1 MAYFGEDV
9 NPFVGYALMQYLV
22 PFDPTYKSTFYT
34 NTMIRMNRL
43 YPLGLGLLLLT
54 TALGYGQKKPLDHS
68 VYDRWET
75 IANKQFT
82 NDGKAIAYQIAQ
94 QEGDK
99 TLVLHFLKQKKEQTF
114 ARGEQAAFTAD
125 SKYAIFAIKPFY
137 TDIKAVKNKKKKED
151 EIAKDSL
158 GIYDLTQQK
167 VVKIPQVKSFKVPE
181 KGGSVLAYLLEKEQD
196 TTGGKKKKAAKKADK
211 NEPLTLVVRQLE
223 TGSEERL
230 ENVVSYHFD
239 EKGTYLVYVTAN
251 PTPKKKE
258 EESKEVNDEENNEK
272 NTEGVEEGKTTSVTA
287 PAYGAYALHLKT
299 GKKSALLLGEGKFTQ
314 FTMDKEGKQVV
325 FTYTQDEE
333 KALVKNYVIYYASL
347 PQSATALLTNT
358 SKGMP
363 ENWVVSENYTP
374 QFSKNGKRLYVG
386 IAPQPI
392 PKDTTLI
399 ADDHAIVDI
408 WHYKEDYLQ
417 PQQLVNLEKE
427 LKKSYLAT
435 IDLTKASQMM
445 ALADETTNYTSLVDE
460 GDAAFVF
467 QASDYGR
474 RVERQWDISGVM
486 SYYMVD
492 VRTGLKKEIIKD
504 LPGRAS
510 VSPKG
515 TAVVYYNSQEANWY
529 SYNVKTGITKQL
541 NKGVTVSF
549 AEEEFDMPDLPSAYG
564 IKGWTD
570 NDESVLIGDR
580 YDIWAF
586 DLKGNKAPRMVT
598 NGYGRQHNL
607 TFDLLQLEEEK
618 KSFSTNEKVIATV
631 FDNQT
636 KAAGYFYVNL
646 KKTENPT
653 KIVVENYSGF
663 ASLTKAKNA
672 SVYAVTK
679 GNFIQAND
687 LYIGEQLDQMEPIS
701 QLNPQQKEYNWGT
714 NELVHWTTPNGYE
727 ATGVLFKPEDFD
739 AAKKYPMIVYF
750 YEKLS
755 DNLNRYEAPAPTPS
769 RLNIPYF
776 VSNGYLVFTPDISYT
791 DGFPGKAAEEYINS
805 GVDYLKENPW
815 VDGTKIGIQGQSWG
829 GYQVTHL
836 VTVTDRYAA
845 AWAGAPVANMTS
857 AYGGIRWGTG
867 MSRQFQY
874 EKTQSRIGKTLWE
887 GYDLYI
893 ENSPLFK
900 VPAITTPLVIMHNDN
915 DGAVPWYQ
923 GIEMFMAMRR
933 LGKPVWMLNYNGD
946 EHNLMKRQNRK
957 DIQIRQQQFFD
968 YYLKGAQAP
977 VWMVKGVPA
986 VLKGKDW
993 GFDLTE
999 EKVN

>member
-1 MAYFGEDV
+1 
-9 NPFVGYALMQYLV
+9 
-22 PFDPTYKSTFYT
+22 
-34 NTMIRMNRL
+34 MNRIA
-43 YPLGLGLLLLT
+43 PLGIGLLLLT
-54 TALGYGQKKPLDHS
+54 ATLGYGQKKPLDHS

-82 NDGKAIAYQIAQ
+82 SDGKAITYQIAQ

-99 TLVLHFLKQKKEQTF
+99 TLVLQFLDQKKKEVF
-114 ARGEQAAFTAD
+114 PRGEQAAFTAD
-125 SKYAIFAIKPFY
+125 SKYIVFAIRPLY
-137 TDIKAVKNKKKKED
+137 TDLKAVKNKKKKED

-158 GIYDLTQQK
+158 AIYNLTQQTI
-167 VVKIPQVKSFKVPE
+167 VKIPQVKSFKLPQ
-181 KGGSVLAYLLEKEQD
+181 KGNGVLAYLLEKEQD
-196 TTGGKKKKAAKKADK
+196 TVGGKKKKAEKKTDK

-223 TGSEERL
+223 TAKEERIA
-230 ENVVSYHFD
+230 NVVSYHFD
-239 EKGTYLVYVTAN
+239 EKGNYLVYVTAN
-251 PTPKKKE
+251 PEPKKKE
-258 EESKEVNDEENNEK
+258 DKKEENK
-272 NTEGVEEGKTTSVTA
+272 EEVAAEETTVTTTLIDQE
-287 PAYGAYALHLKT
+287 YGAYALEVKT
-299 GKKSALLLGEGKFTQ
+299 GKKTALLLGEGKFTQ
-314 FTMDKEGKQVV
+314 FNLDKEGKQVV
-325 FTYTQDEE
+325 FTYTADEE
-333 KALVKNYVIYYASL
+333 KALVKTYTIYHASL
-347 PQSATALLTNT
+347 PKKATPLVANT

-374 QFSKNGKRLYVG
+374 QFSKNGKRLYFG

-392 PKDTTLI
+392 AKDTTLI
-399 ADDHAIVDI
+399 ADDHAIVDV

-417 PQQLVNLEKE
+417 PQQLVNLDKD

-435 IDLTKASQMM
+435 MNLAKVNEIV
-445 ALADETTNYTSLVDE
+445 ALADETANYTSLVDE
-460 GDAAFVF
+460 GDAAIVF

-474 RVERQWDISGVM
+474 RVEKQWNISGVT
-486 SYYMVD
+486 SYYIVD
-492 VRTGLKKEIIKD
+492 VRTGARKEIVKD
-504 LPGRAS
+504 LPGRATI
-510 VSPKG
+510 SPKG

-529 SYNVKTGITKQL
+529 VYEVKTGITKQL

-580 YDIWAF
+580 YDIWEF
-586 DLKGNKAPRMVT
+586 YLKGNKAPRMIT

-607 TFDLLQLEEEK
+607 TFDLLQLDDEK
-618 KSFSTNEKVIATV
+618 KSFNRNEKAIAAV
-631 FDNQT
+631 LDNQT
-636 KAAGYFYVNL
+636 KDAGYFYVNL
-646 KKTENPT
+646 KTGENPT
-653 KIVVENYSGF
+653 KIVVENYGGF
-663 ASLTKAKNA
+663 TSLSKAKNA

-679 GNFIQAND
+679 GNFTHSND
-687 LYIGEQLDQMEPIS
+687 LYVGEQLNLMTQLS
-701 QLNPQQKEYNWGT
+701 QLNPQQEEYNWGT

-739 AAKKYPMIVYF
+739 ATKKYPMIVYF

-791 DGFPGKAAEEYINS
+791 DGFPGKAAEEFINS
-805 GVDYLKENPW
+805 GVEFLKENAW
-815 VDGTKIGIQGQSWG
+815 VDGDKIGIQGQSWG
-829 GYQVTHL
+829 GYQVTYL
-836 VTVTDRYAA
+836 VTVTDMYAA

-900 VPAITTPLVIMHNDN
+900 VPNITTPLVIMHNDN

-933 LGKPVWMLNYNGD
+933 LEKPVWMLNYNGD

-993 GFDLTE
+993 GFDLTTE
-999 EKVN
+999 RVQ

>member
-1 MAYFGEDV
+1 
-9 NPFVGYALMQYLV
+9 
-22 PFDPTYKSTFYT
+22 
-34 NTMIRMNRL
+34 MNRIA
-43 YPLGLGLLLLT
+43 PLGIGLLLLT
-54 TALGYGQKKPLDHS
+54 ATLGYGQKKPLDHS

-82 NDGKAIAYQIAQ
+82 NDGKAITYQIAQ

-99 TLVLHFLKQKKEQTF
+99 TLVLQFLDQTKKEVF
-114 ARGEQAAFTAD
+114 PRGEQAAFTAD
-125 SKYAIFAIKPFY
+125 SKYIVFAIRPFY
-137 TDIKAVKNKKKKED
+137 TDLKAVKNKKKKED

-158 GIYDLTQQK
+158 AIYNLTQQTI
-167 VVKIPQVKSFKVPE
+167 VKIPQVKSFKLPQ
-181 KGGSVLAYLLEKEQD
+181 KGNGVLAYLLEKEQD
-196 TTGGKKKKAAKKADK
+196 TVGGKKKKAEKKTDK

-223 TGSEERL
+223 TAKDERIA
-230 ENVVSYHFD
+230 NVVSYHFD
-239 EKGTYLVYVTAN
+239 EKGNYLVYVTAN
-251 PTPKKKE
+251 PEPKKKE
-258 EESKEVNDEENNEK
+258 DKKEENK
-272 NTEGVEEGKTTSVTA
+272 EEVAEETTVIT
-287 PAYGAYALHLKT
+287 PINQEYGAYALEVKT
-299 GKKSALLLGEGKFTQ
+299 GKKTALLLGEGKFTQ
-314 FTMDKEGKQVV
+314 FNLDKEGKQVV
-325 FTYTQDEE
+325 FTYTADEE
-333 KALVKNYVIYYASL
+333 KALVKTYTIYHASL
-347 PQSATALLTNT
+347 PKKATPLVVNT

-374 QFSKNGKRLYVG
+374 QFSNNGKRLYFG

-392 PKDTTLI
+392 AKDTTLI
-399 ADDHAIVDI
+399 ADDHAVVDV

-417 PQQLVNLEKE
+417 PQQLVNLDKD

-435 IDLTKASQMM
+435 MDLAKVNGIV
-445 ALADETTNYTSLVDE
+445 ALADETANYTSLVDE
-460 GDAAFVF
+460 GDATIVF

-474 RVERQWDISGVM
+474 RVEKQWNISGVT
-486 SYYMVD
+486 SYYIVD
-492 VRTGLKKEIIKD
+492 VRTGARKEIIKD
-504 LPGRAS
+504 LPGRATI
-510 VSPKG
+510 SPKG

-529 SYNVKTGITKQL
+529 VYEVKTGVTKQL

-580 YDIWAF
+580 YDIWEF
-586 DLKGNKAPRMVT
+586 YLKGNKGPRMIT

-607 TFDLLQLEEEK
+607 TFDLLQLDDEK
-618 KSFSTNEKVIATV
+618 KSFNRNEKAIAAV
-631 FDNQT
+631 LDNQT
-636 KAAGYFYVNL
+636 KDAGYFYVNL
-646 KKTENPT
+646 KTGENPT
-653 KIVVENYSGF
+653 KIVVENYGGF
-663 ASLTKAKNA
+663 TSLSKAKNA

-679 GNFIQAND
+679 GNFIHSND
-687 LYIGEQLDQMEPIS
+687 LYVGEQLNLMTQLS
-701 QLNPQQKEYNWGT
+701 QLNPQQEEYNWGT

-739 AAKKYPMIVYF
+739 ATKKYPMIVYF

-791 DGFPGKAAEEYINS
+791 DGFPGKAAEEFINS
-805 GVDYLKENPW
+805 GVEFLKENAW
-815 VDGTKIGIQGQSWG
+815 VDGDKIGIQGQSWG
-829 GYQVTHL
+829 GYQVTYL
-836 VTVTDRYAA
+836 VTVTDMYAA

-900 VPAITTPLVIMHNDN
+900 VPNITTPLVIMHNDN

-933 LGKPVWMLNYNGD
+933 LEKPVWMLNYNGD

-993 GFDLTE
+993 GFDLTTE
-999 EKVN
+999 RVQ

>member
-1 MAYFGEDV
+1 
-9 NPFVGYALMQYLV
+9 
-22 PFDPTYKSTFYT
+22 
-34 NTMIRMNRL
+34 MNRL
-43 YPLGLGLLLLT
+43 SPFGIGLLLLT
-54 TALGYGQKKPLDHS
+54 ATLGYGQKKPLDHG

-75 IANKQFT
+75 VANKQFT

-99 TLVLHFLKQKKEQTF
+99 TLRIHFLQQKKEEAF
-114 ARGEQAAFTAD
+114 PRGEQVAFTAD
-125 SKYAIFAIKPFY
+125 SKFMVFAIRPTY
-137 TDIKAVKNKKKKED
+137 SDLKAVKNKKKKED

-158 GIYDLTQQK
+158 AIYNLTQQTI
-167 VVKIPQVKSFKVPE
+167 VKIPQVKSFKLPV
-181 KGGSVLAYLLEKEQD
+181 KGSGVLAYLLEKEQD
-196 TTGGKKKKAAKKADK
+196 TLGGKKKKADKKADK
-211 NEPLTLVVRQLE
+211 NEPLTLVVRHLE
-223 TGSEERL
+223 TGSEERISH
-230 ENVVSYHFD
+230 VVSYHFD
-239 EKGTYLVYVTAN
+239 EIGNYLVYVTAN
-251 PTPKKKE
+251 PEAKKKE
-258 EESKEVNDEENNEK
+258 ENKEKTQEENK
-272 NTEGVEEGKTTSVTA
+272 DTLEEIAIA
-287 PAYGAYALHLKT
+287 PIVNQEYGAYALNLKT
-299 GKKSALLLGEGKFTQ
+299 GKKSVLLLGEGKFSQ
-314 FTMDKEGKQVV
+314 FNLDKEGKQVV
-325 FTYTQDEE
+325 FTYTQDDE
-333 KALVKNYVIYYASL
+333 KALVKNYAIYQAIL
-347 PQSATALLTNT
+347 PKPAQVLIENT
-358 SKGMP
+358 GKGMP
-363 ENWVVSENYTP
+363 EKWVVSENYTP
-374 QFSKNGKRLYVG
+374 QFSKNGKRLYFG
-386 IAPQPI
+386 IAPQTI

-417 PQQLVNLEKE
+417 PQQLVNLDKD

-435 IDLTKASQMM
+435 VDLVKRSALV

-460 GDAAFVF
+460 GDATLVF

-474 RVERQWDISGVM
+474 RVEKQWDISGVS
-486 SYYMVD
+486 SYYLVN
-492 VRTGLKKEIIKD
+492 VQTGKRTEVVKD
-504 LPGRAS
+504 LPGRATI
-510 VSPKG
+510 SPKG

-529 SYNVKTGITKQL
+529 VYDVKTSKTKQL

-570 NDESVLIGDR
+570 HDESVLIGDR
-580 YDIWAF
+580 YDIWEF
-586 DLKGNKAPRMVT
+586 YLKGNKAPRMIT

-607 TFDLLQLEEEK
+607 TFDLLQLDDEK
-618 KSFSTNEKVIATV
+618 KSFNKKEKVIATV

-636 KAAGYFYVNL
+636 KEAGYFQINL
-646 KKTENPT
+646 EKTENPT

-672 SVYAVTK
+672 TIYALTK
-679 GNFIQAND
+679 GNFTHSND
-687 LYIGEQLDQMEPIS
+687 LYVGAQLNQMTQIS
-701 QLNPQQKEYNWGT
+701 QLNSQQQEYNWGT
-714 NELVHWTTPNGYE
+714 NELIHWTTPNGYD

-739 AAKKYPMIVYF
+739 ASKKYPMIVYF

-805 GVDYLKENPW
+805 GVDFLKKNAW
-815 VDGTKIGIQGQSWG
+815 VDGDKIGIQGQSWG
-829 GYQVTHL
+829 GYQVTYL

-900 VPAITTPLVIMHNDN
+900 VPNITTPLVIMHNDN

-933 LGKPVWMLNYNGD
+933 LEKPVWMLNYNGD

-968 YYLKGAQAP
+968 YYLKDAKAP

-993 GFDLTE
+993 GFELTE
-999 EKVN
+999 ERIK

>member
-1 MAYFGEDV
+1 
-9 NPFVGYALMQYLV
+9 
-22 PFDPTYKSTFYT
+22 
-34 NTMIRMNRL
+34 MIRMNRIA
-43 YPLGLGLLLLT
+43 PLGIGLLLLT
-54 TALGYGQKKPLDHS
+54 ATLGYGQKKPLDHS

-75 IANKQFT
+75 VASKQFT
-82 NDGKAIAYQIAQ
+82 NDGKAITYQIAQ

-99 TLVLHFLKQKKEQTF
+99 TLVLQFLDQKKKEVF
-114 ARGEQAAFTAD
+114 PRGEQAAFTAD
-125 SKYAIFAIKPFY
+125 SKYIVFAIRPLY
-137 TDIKAVKNKKKKED
+137 TDLKAVKNKKKKED

-158 GIYDLTQQK
+158 AIYNLAQQTI
-167 VVKIPQVKSFKVPE
+167 VKIPQVKSFKLPQ
-181 KGGSVLAYLLEKEQD
+181 KGNGVLAYLLEKEQD
-196 TTGGKKKKAAKKADK
+196 TVGGKKKKAEKKTDK
-211 NEPLTLVVRQLE
+211 NEPLTLVVRHLE
-223 TGSEERL
+223 TEKEERIA
-230 ENVVSYHFD
+230 NVVSYHFD
-239 EKGTYLVYVTAN
+239 ENGNYLVYVTAN
-251 PTPKKKE
+251 PEPKKKE
-258 EESKEVNDEENNEK
+258 DKKEENK
-272 NTEGVEEGKTTSVTA
+272 EEVIAETSVTPVVT
-287 PAYGAYALHLKT
+287 PAYGAYVLEVKT
-299 GKKSALLLGEGKFTQ
+299 GKKTALLLGEGKFTQ
-314 FTMDKEGKQVV
+314 FSLDKEGKQVV

-333 KALVKNYVIYYASL
+333 KALVKTYAIYHASL
-347 PQSATALLTNT
+347 PKQAKALVTNT
-358 SKGMP
+358 IKGMP

-374 QFSKNGKRLYVG
+374 QFSKNGKRLYFG

-392 PKDTTLI
+392 AKDTTLL
-399 ADDHAIVDI
+399 ADDHAIVDV

-417 PQQLVNLEKE
+417 PQQLVNLDKD

-435 IDLTKASQMM
+435 MDLAKVNAIV
-445 ALADETTNYTSLVDE
+445 ALADETSNYTSLVDE
-460 GDAAFVF
+460 GDAAIAF

-474 RVERQWDISGVM
+474 RVEKQWDISGVT
-486 SYYMVD
+486 SYYIVD
-492 VRTGLKKEIIKD
+492 VHTGTRKEIIKD

-510 VSPKG
+510 ISPKG

-529 SYNVKTGITKQL
+529 VYEVKTGITKQL
-541 NKGVTVSF
+541 NKGVAVSF

-580 YDIWAF
+580 YDIWEF
-586 DLKGNKAPRMVT
+586 YLKGNKAPRMIT

-607 TFDLLQLEEEK
+607 TFDLLQLDDEK
-618 KSFSTNEKVIATV
+618 KSFNRNEKAIAAV

-636 KAAGYFYVNL
+636 KDAGYFYVNL
-646 KKTENPT
+646 KTGANPT
-653 KIVVENYSGF
+653 KILVENYSGF
-663 ASLTKAKNA
+663 TSLSKAKNA

-679 GNFIQAND
+679 GNFIHSND
-687 LYIGEQLDQMEPIS
+687 LYVGEQLNLMTQLS
-701 QLNPQQKEYNWGT
+701 QLNPQQEEYNWGT

-791 DGFPGKAAEEYINS
+791 DGFPGKAAEEFINS
-805 GVDYLKENPW
+805 GVEVLKKNAW
-815 VDGTKIGIQGQSWG
+815 VDGDKIGIQGQSWG
-829 GYQVTHL
+829 GYQVTYL
-836 VTVTDRYAA
+836 VTVTDMYAA

-900 VPAITTPLVIMHNDN
+900 VPNITTPLVIMHNDN

-933 LGKPVWMLNYNGD
+933 LEKPVWMLNYNGD

-993 GFDLTE
+993 GFDLTTE
-999 EKVN
+999 RVQ

>member
-1 MAYFGEDV
+1 
-9 NPFVGYALMQYLV
+9 
-22 PFDPTYKSTFYT
+22 
-34 NTMIRMNRL
+34 MNRIA
-43 YPLGLGLLLLT
+43 PLGIGLLLLT
-54 TALGYGQKKPLDHS
+54 ATLGYGQKKPLDHS

-82 NDGKAIAYQIAQ
+82 NDGKAITYQIAQ

-99 TLVLHFLKQKKEQTF
+99 TLVLQFLDQTKKEVF
-114 ARGEQAAFTAD
+114 PRGEQAAFTAD
-125 SKYAIFAIKPFY
+125 SKYIVFAIRPFY
-137 TDIKAVKNKKKKED
+137 TDLKAVKNKKKKED

-158 GIYDLTQQK
+158 AIYNLTQQTI
-167 VVKIPQVKSFKVPE
+167 VKIPQVKSFKLPQ
-181 KGGSVLAYLLEKEQD
+181 KGNGVLAYLLEKEQD
-196 TTGGKKKKAAKKADK
+196 TVGGKKKKAEKKTDK

-223 TGSEERL
+223 TAKEERIA
-230 ENVVSYHFD
+230 NVVSYHFD
-239 EKGTYLVYVTAN
+239 EKGNYLVYVTAN
-251 PTPKKKE
+251 PEPKKKE
-258 EESKEVNDEENNEK
+258 DKKEENK
-272 NTEGVEEGKTTSVTA
+272 EEVAEETTVITSIDQE
-287 PAYGAYALHLKT
+287 YGAYALEVKT
-299 GKKSALLLGEGKFTQ
+299 GKKTALLLGEGKFTQ
-314 FTMDKEGKQVV
+314 FNLDKEGKQVV
-325 FTYTQDEE
+325 FTYTADEE
-333 KALVKNYVIYYASL
+333 KTLVKTYTIYHASL
-347 PQSATALLTNT
+347 PKKATPLVANT

-374 QFSKNGKRLYVG
+374 QFSKNGKRLYFG

-392 PKDTTLI
+392 AKDTTLI
-399 ADDHAIVDI
+399 ADDHAVVDV

-417 PQQLVNLEKE
+417 PQQLVNLDKD

-435 IDLTKASQMM
+435 MDLAKVNGVV
-445 ALADETTNYTSLVDE
+445 ALADETANYTSLVDE
-460 GDAAFVF
+460 GDATIVF

-474 RVERQWDISGVM
+474 RVEKQWNISGVT
-486 SYYMVD
+486 SYYIVD
-492 VRTGLKKEIIKD
+492 VRTGARKEIIKD
-504 LPGRAS
+504 LPGRATI
-510 VSPKG
+510 SPKG

-529 SYNVKTGITKQL
+529 VYEVKTGITKQL

-580 YDIWAF
+580 YDIWEF
-586 DLKGNKAPRMVT
+586 YLKGNKAPRMIT

-607 TFDLLQLEEEK
+607 TFDLLQLDDEK
-618 KSFSTNEKVIATV
+618 KSFNRNEKAIAAV
-631 FDNQT
+631 LDNQT
-636 KAAGYFYVNL
+636 KDAGYFYVNL
-646 KKTENPT
+646 KTGENPT
-653 KIVVENYSGF
+653 KIVVENYGGF
-663 ASLTKAKNA
+663 TSLSKAKNA

-679 GNFIQAND
+679 GNFIHSND
-687 LYIGEQLDQMEPIS
+687 LYVGEQLNLMTQLS
-701 QLNPQQKEYNWGT
+701 QLNPQQEEYNWGT

-739 AAKKYPMIVYF
+739 ATKKYPMIVYF

-791 DGFPGKAAEEYINS
+791 DGFPGKAAEEFINS
-805 GVDYLKENPW
+805 GVEFLKENAW
-815 VDGTKIGIQGQSWG
+815 VDGDKIGIQGQSWG
-829 GYQVTHL
+829 GYQVTYL
-836 VTVTDRYAA
+836 VTVTDMYAA

-900 VPAITTPLVIMHNDN
+900 VPNITTPLVIMHNDN

-933 LGKPVWMLNYNGD
+933 LEKPVWMLNYNGD

-993 GFDLTE
+993 GFDLTTE
-999 EKVN
+999 RVQ

>member
-1 MAYFGEDV
+1 
-9 NPFVGYALMQYLV
+9 
-22 PFDPTYKSTFYT
+22 
-34 NTMIRMNRL
+34 MNRIA
-43 YPLGLGLLLLT
+43 PLGIGLLLLT
-54 TALGYGQKKPLDHS
+54 ATLGYGQKKPLDHS

-75 IANKQFT
+75 VANKQFT
-82 NDGKAIAYQIAQ
+82 NDGKAISYQIAQ

-99 TLVLHFLKQKKEQTF
+99 TLVLQFLDQKKKEVF
-114 ARGEQAAFTAD
+114 PRGEQAAFTAD
-125 SKYAIFAIKPFY
+125 SKYIVFAIRPLY
-137 TDIKAVKNKKKKED
+137 TDLKAVKNKKKKED

-158 GIYDLTQQK
+158 AIYNLVQQTI
-167 VVKIPQVKSFKVPE
+167 VKIPQVKSFKLPQ
-181 KGGSVLAYLLEKEQD
+181 KGNGVLAYLLEKEQD
-196 TTGGKKKKAAKKADK
+196 TVGGKKKKAEKKTDK
-211 NEPLTLVVRQLE
+211 NEPLTLVVRHLE
-223 TGSEERL
+223 TEKEERIA
-230 ENVVSYHFD
+230 NVVSYHFD
-239 EKGTYLVYVTAN
+239 ENGNYLVYVTAN
-251 PTPKKKE
+251 PEPKKKE
-258 EESKEVNDEENNEK
+258 DKNEENK
-272 NTEGVEEGKTTSVTA
+272 EEVIAETSVTPVVT
-287 PAYGAYALHLKT
+287 PAYGAYVLEVKT
-299 GKKSALLLGEGKFTQ
+299 GKKTALLLGEGKFTQ
-314 FTMDKEGKQVV
+314 FSLDKEGKQVV

-333 KALVKNYVIYYASL
+333 KALVKTYAIYHASL
-347 PQSATALLTNT
+347 PKQAKALVTNT
-358 SKGMP
+358 IKGMP

-374 QFSKNGKRLYVG
+374 QFSKNGKRLYFG

-392 PKDTTLI
+392 AKDTTLL
-399 ADDHAIVDI
+399 ADDHAIVDV

-417 PQQLVNLEKE
+417 PQQLVNLDKD

-435 IDLTKASQMM
+435 MDLAKVNAIV
-445 ALADETTNYTSLVDE
+445 ALADETSNYTSLVDE
-460 GDAAFVF
+460 GDAAIAF

-474 RVERQWDISGVM
+474 RVEKQWDISGVT
-486 SYYMVD
+486 SYYIVD
-492 VRTGLKKEIIKD
+492 VHTGTRKEIIKD

-510 VSPKG
+510 ISPKG

-529 SYNVKTGITKQL
+529 VYEVKTGITKQL
-541 NKGVTVSF
+541 NKGVAVSF

-580 YDIWAF
+580 YDIWEF
-586 DLKGNKAPRMVT
+586 YLKGNKAPRMIT

-607 TFDLLQLEEEK
+607 TFDLLQLDDEK
-618 KSFSTNEKVIATV
+618 KSFNRNEKAIAAV

-636 KAAGYFYVNL
+636 KDAGYFYVNL
-646 KKTENPT
+646 KAGANPT

-663 ASLTKAKNA
+663 TSLSKAKNA

-679 GNFIQAND
+679 GNFIHSND
-687 LYIGEQLDQMEPIS
+687 LYVGEQLNLMTQLS
-701 QLNPQQKEYNWGT
+701 QLNPQQEEYNWGT

-739 AAKKYPMIVYF
+739 ATKKYPMIVYF

-791 DGFPGKAAEEYINS
+791 DGFPGKAAEEFINS
-805 GVDYLKENPW
+805 GVEVLKKNAW
-815 VDGTKIGIQGQSWG
+815 VDGDKIGIQGQSWG
-829 GYQVTHL
+829 GYQVTYL
-836 VTVTDRYAA
+836 VTVTDMYAA

-900 VPAITTPLVIMHNDN
+900 VPNITTPLVIMHNDN

-933 LGKPVWMLNYNGD
+933 LEKPVWMLNYNGD

-993 GFDLTE
+993 GFDLTTE
-999 EKVN
+999 RVQ

>member
-1 MAYFGEDV
+1 
-9 NPFVGYALMQYLV
+9 
-22 PFDPTYKSTFYT
+22 
-34 NTMIRMNRL
+34 MNRIA
-43 YPLGLGLLLLT
+43 PLGIGLLLLT
-54 TALGYGQKKPLDHS
+54 ATLGYGQKKPLDHS

-82 NDGKAIAYQIAQ
+82 NDGKAITYQIAQ

-99 TLVLHFLKQKKEQTF
+99 TLVLQFLDQKKKEVF
-114 ARGEQAAFTAD
+114 PRGEQAAFTAD
-125 SKYAIFAIKPFY
+125 SKYIVFAIRPFY
-137 TDIKAVKNKKKKED
+137 TDLKAVKNKKKKED

-158 GIYDLTQQK
+158 AIYNLTQQTI
-167 VVKIPQVKSFKVPE
+167 VKIPQVKSFKLPQ
-181 KGGSVLAYLLEKEQD
+181 KGNGVLAYLLEKEQD
-196 TTGGKKKKAAKKADK
+196 TVGGKKKKAEKETDK

-223 TGSEERL
+223 TAKEERIA
-230 ENVVSYHFD
+230 NVVSYHFD
-239 EKGTYLVYVTAN
+239 EKGNYLVYVTAN
-251 PTPKKKE
+251 PEPKKKE
-258 EESKEVNDEENNEK
+258 DKKEENK
-272 NTEGVEEGKTTSVTA
+272 EEVAEETTVIT
-287 PAYGAYALHLKT
+287 PIDQEYGAYALEVKT
-299 GKKSALLLGEGKFTQ
+299 GKKTALLLGEGKFTQ
-314 FTMDKEGKQVV
+314 FNLDKEGKQVV
-325 FTYTQDEE
+325 FTYTADEE
-333 KALVKNYVIYYASL
+333 KTLVKTYTIYHASL
-347 PQSATALLTNT
+347 PKKATPLVANT

-374 QFSKNGKRLYVG
+374 QFSKNGKRLYFG

-392 PKDTTLI
+392 AKDTTLI
-399 ADDHAIVDI
+399 ADDHAIVDV

-417 PQQLVNLEKE
+417 PQQLVNLDKD

-435 IDLTKASQMM
+435 MDLAKVNGIV
-445 ALADETTNYTSLVDE
+445 ALADETANYTSLVDE
-460 GDAAFVF
+460 GDAAIVF

-474 RVERQWDISGVM
+474 RVEKQWNISGVT
-486 SYYMVD
+486 SYYIVD
-492 VRTGLKKEIIKD
+492 VRTGVRKEIVKD
-504 LPGRAS
+504 LPGRATI
-510 VSPKG
+510 SPKG

-529 SYNVKTGITKQL
+529 VYEVKTGITKQL

-580 YDIWAF
+580 YDIWEF
-586 DLKGNKAPRMVT
+586 YLKGNKAPRMIT

-607 TFDLLQLEEEK
+607 TFDLLQLDDEK
-618 KSFSTNEKVIATV
+618 KSFNRNEKAIAAV
-631 FDNQT
+631 LDNQT
-636 KAAGYFYVNL
+636 KDAGYFYVNL
-646 KKTENPT
+646 KTGENPT
-653 KIVVENYSGF
+653 KILVENYSGF
-663 ASLTKAKNA
+663 ASLSKAKNA

-679 GNFIQAND
+679 GNFIHSND
-687 LYIGEQLDQMEPIS
+687 LYVGEQLNLMTQLS
-701 QLNPQQKEYNWGT
+701 QLNPQQEEYNWGT

-739 AAKKYPMIVYF
+739 ATKKYPMIVYF

-791 DGFPGKAAEEYINS
+791 DGFPGKAAEEFINS
-805 GVDYLKENPW
+805 GVEFLKENAW
-815 VDGTKIGIQGQSWG
+815 VDGDKIGIQGQSWG
-829 GYQVTHL
+829 GYQVTYL
-836 VTVTDRYAA
+836 VTVTDMYAA

-900 VPAITTPLVIMHNDN
+900 VPNITTPLVIMHNDN

-933 LGKPVWMLNYNGD
+933 LEKPVWMLNYNGD

-993 GFDLTE
+993 GFDLTTE
-999 EKVN
+999 RVQ

>member
-1 MAYFGEDV
+1 
-9 NPFVGYALMQYLV
+9 
-22 PFDPTYKSTFYT
+22 
-34 NTMIRMNRL
+34 MIRMNRIA
-43 YPLGLGLLLLT
+43 PLGIGLLLLT
-54 TALGYGQKKPLDHS
+54 ATLGYGQKKPLDHS

-75 IANKQFT
+75 VANKQFT
-82 NDGKAIAYQIAQ
+82 NDGKAISYQIAQ

-99 TLVLHFLKQKKEQTF
+99 TLVLQFLDQKKKEVF
-114 ARGEQAAFTAD
+114 PRGEQAAFTAD
-125 SKYAIFAIKPFY
+125 SKYIVFAIRPLY
-137 TDIKAVKNKKKKED
+137 TDLKAVKNKKKKED

-158 GIYDLTQQK
+158 AIYNLVQQTI
-167 VVKIPQVKSFKVPE
+167 VKIPQVKSFKLPQ
-181 KGGSVLAYLLEKEQD
+181 KGNGVLAYLLEKEQD
-196 TTGGKKKKAAKKADK
+196 TVGGKKKKAEKKTDK
-211 NEPLTLVVRQLE
+211 NEPLTLVVRHLE
-223 TGSEERL
+223 TEKEERIA
-230 ENVVSYHFD
+230 NVVSYHFD
-239 EKGTYLVYVTAN
+239 ENGNYLVYVTAN
-251 PTPKKKE
+251 PEPKKKE
-258 EESKEVNDEENNEK
+258 DKNEENK
-272 NTEGVEEGKTTSVTA
+272 EEVIAETSVTPVVT
-287 PAYGAYALHLKT
+287 PAYGAYVLEVKT
-299 GKKSALLLGEGKFTQ
+299 GKKTALLLGEGKFTQ
-314 FTMDKEGKQVV
+314 FSLDKEGKQVV

-333 KALVKNYVIYYASL
+333 KALVKTYAIYHASL
-347 PQSATALLTNT
+347 PKQAKALVTNT
-358 SKGMP
+358 IKGMP

-374 QFSKNGKRLYVG
+374 QFSKNGKRLYFG

-392 PKDTTLI
+392 AKDTTLL
-399 ADDHAIVDI
+399 ADDHAIVDV

-417 PQQLVNLEKE
+417 PQQLVNLDKD

-435 IDLTKASQMM
+435 MDLAKVNAIV
-445 ALADETTNYTSLVDE
+445 ALADETSNYTSLVDE
-460 GDAAFVF
+460 GDAAIAF

-474 RVERQWDISGVM
+474 RVEKQWDISGVT
-486 SYYMVD
+486 SYYIVD
-492 VRTGLKKEIIKD
+492 VHTGTRKEIIKD

-510 VSPKG
+510 ISPKG

-529 SYNVKTGITKQL
+529 VYEVKTGITKQL
-541 NKGVTVSF
+541 NKGVAVSF

-580 YDIWAF
+580 YDIWEF
-586 DLKGNKAPRMVT
+586 YLKGNKAPRMIT

-607 TFDLLQLEEEK
+607 TFDLLQLDDEK
-618 KSFSTNEKVIATV
+618 KSFNRNEKAIAAV

-636 KAAGYFYVNL
+636 KDAGYFYVNL
-646 KKTENPT
+646 KAGANPT

-663 ASLTKAKNA
+663 TSLSKAKNA

-679 GNFIQAND
+679 GNFIHSND
-687 LYIGEQLDQMEPIS
+687 LYVGEQLNLMTQLS
-701 QLNPQQKEYNWGT
+701 QLNPQQEEYNWGT

-739 AAKKYPMIVYF
+739 ATKKYPMIVYF

-791 DGFPGKAAEEYINS
+791 DGFPGKAAEEFINS
-805 GVDYLKENPW
+805 GVEVLKKNAW
-815 VDGTKIGIQGQSWG
+815 VDGDKIGIQGQSWG
-829 GYQVTHL
+829 GYQVTYL
-836 VTVTDRYAA
+836 VTVTDMYAA

-900 VPAITTPLVIMHNDN
+900 VPNITTPLVIMHNDN

-933 LGKPVWMLNYNGD
+933 LEKPVWMLNYNGD

-993 GFDLTE
+993 GFDLTTE
-999 EKVN
+999 RVQ

>member
-1 MAYFGEDV
+1 
-9 NPFVGYALMQYLV
+9 
-22 PFDPTYKSTFYT
+22 
-34 NTMIRMNRL
+34 MNRIA
-43 YPLGLGLLLLT
+43 PLGIGLLLLT
-54 TALGYGQKKPLDHS
+54 ATLGYGQKKPLNHS

-82 NDGKAIAYQIAQ
+82 NDGKAITYQIAQ

-99 TLVLHFLKQKKEQTF
+99 TLVLQFLDQTKKEVF
-114 ARGEQAAFTAD
+114 PRGEQAAFTAD
-125 SKYAIFAIKPFY
+125 SKYIVFAIRPFY
-137 TDIKAVKNKKKKED
+137 TDLKAVKNKKKKED

-158 GIYDLTQQK
+158 AIYNLTQQTI
-167 VVKIPQVKSFKVPE
+167 VKIPQVKSFKLPQ
-181 KGGSVLAYLLEKEQD
+181 KGNGVLAYLLEKEQD
-196 TTGGKKKKAAKKADK
+196 TVGGKKKKAEKKTDK

-223 TGSEERL
+223 TAKEERIA
-230 ENVVSYHFD
+230 NVVSYHFD
-239 EKGTYLVYVTAN
+239 EKGNYLVYVTAN
-251 PTPKKKE
+251 PEPKKKE
-258 EESKEVNDEENNEK
+258 NKKEENK
-272 NTEGVEEGKTTSVTA
+272 EEVAEETTVITSIDQE
-287 PAYGAYALHLKT
+287 YGAYALEVKT
-299 GKKSALLLGEGKFTQ
+299 GKKTTLLLGEGKFTQ
-314 FTMDKEGKQVV
+314 FNLDKEGKQVV
-325 FTYTQDEE
+325 FTYTADEE
-333 KALVKNYVIYYASL
+333 KTLVKTYTIYHASL
-347 PQSATALLTNT
+347 PKKATPLVANT

-374 QFSKNGKRLYVG
+374 QFSKNGKRLYFG

-392 PKDTTLI
+392 AKDTTLI
-399 ADDHAIVDI
+399 ADDHAVVDV

-417 PQQLVNLEKE
+417 PQQLVNLDKD

-435 IDLTKASQMM
+435 MDLAKVNEIV
-445 ALADETTNYTSLVDE
+445 ALADETANYTSLVDE
-460 GDAAFVF
+460 GDATIVF

-474 RVERQWDISGVM
+474 RVEKQWNISGVT
-486 SYYMVD
+486 SYYIVD
-492 VRTGLKKEIIKD
+492 VRTGARKEIIKD
-504 LPGRAS
+504 LSGRATI
-510 VSPKG
+510 SPKG
-515 TAVVYYNSQEANWY
+515 TAVVYYNSQETNWY
-529 SYNVKTGITKQL
+529 VYEVKTGITKQL
-541 NKGVTVSF
+541 NRGVTVSF

-580 YDIWAF
+580 YDIWEF
-586 DLKGNKAPRMVT
+586 YLKGNKAPRMIT

-607 TFDLLQLEEEK
+607 TFDLLQLDDEK
-618 KSFSTNEKVIATV
+618 KSFNRNEKAIAAV
-631 FDNQT
+631 LDNQT
-636 KAAGYFYVNL
+636 KDAGYFYVNL
-646 KKTENPT
+646 KTGENPT

-663 ASLTKAKNA
+663 ASLSKAKNA

-679 GNFIQAND
+679 GNFIHSND
-687 LYIGEQLDQMEPIS
+687 LYVGEQLNLMTQLS
-701 QLNPQQKEYNWGT
+701 QLNPQQEEYNWGT

-739 AAKKYPMIVYF
+739 ATKKYPMIVYF

-791 DGFPGKAAEEYINS
+791 DGFPGKAAEEFINS
-805 GVDYLKENPW
+805 GVEFLKENAW
-815 VDGTKIGIQGQSWG
+815 VDGDKIGIQGQSWG
-829 GYQVTHL
+829 GYQVTYL
-836 VTVTDRYAA
+836 VTVTDMYAA

-900 VPAITTPLVIMHNDN
+900 VPNITTPLVIMHNDN

-933 LGKPVWMLNYNGD
+933 LEKPVWMLNYNGD

-993 GFDLTE
+993 GFDLTTE
-999 EKVN
+999 RVQ

>member
-1 MAYFGEDV
+1 
-9 NPFVGYALMQYLV
+9 
-22 PFDPTYKSTFYT
+22 
-34 NTMIRMNRL
+34 MIRMNRIA
-43 YPLGLGLLLLT
+43 PLGIGLLLLT
-54 TALGYGQKKPLDHS
+54 ATLGYGQKKPLDHS

-75 IANKQFT
+75 VANKQFT
-82 NDGKAIAYQIAQ
+82 NDGKAITYQIAQ

-99 TLVLHFLKQKKEQTF
+99 TLVLQFLDQKKKEVF
-114 ARGEQAAFTAD
+114 PRGEQATFTAD
-125 SKYAIFAIKPFY
+125 SKYIVFAIRPLY
-137 TDIKAVKNKKKKED
+137 TDLKAVKNKKKKED

-158 GIYDLTQQK
+158 AIYNLAQQTI
-167 VVKIPQVKSFKVPE
+167 VKIPQVKSFKLPQ
-181 KGGSVLAYLLEKEQD
+181 KGNGVLAYLLEKEQD
-196 TTGGKKKKAAKKADK
+196 TVGGKKKKTEKKTDK
-211 NEPLTLVVRQLE
+211 NEPLTLVVRHLE
-223 TGSEERL
+223 TEKEERIAD
-230 ENVVSYHFD
+230 VVSYHFD
-239 EKGTYLVYVTAN
+239 EKGNYLVYVTAN
-251 PTPKKKE
+251 PEPKKKE
-258 EESKEVNDEENNEK
+258 DKKEENK
-272 NTEGVEEGKTTSVTA
+272 EEVIAETSVTPVVT
-287 PAYGAYALHLKT
+287 PAYGAYVLEVKT
-299 GKKSALLLGEGKFTQ
+299 GKKTALLLGEGKFTQ
-314 FTMDKEGKQVV
+314 FSLDKEGKQVV

-333 KALVKNYVIYYASL
+333 KALMKTYAIYHASL
-347 PQSATALLTNT
+347 PKEAKALVTNT
-358 SKGMP
+358 IKGMP

-374 QFSKNGKRLYVG
+374 QFSKNGKRLYFG

-392 PKDTTLI
+392 AKDTTLL
-399 ADDHAIVDI
+399 ADDHAIVDV

-417 PQQLVNLEKE
+417 PQQLVNLDKD

-435 IDLTKASQMM
+435 MDLAKVNAIV
-445 ALADETTNYTSLVDE
+445 ALADETSNYTSLVDE
-460 GDAAFVF
+460 GDAAIAF

-474 RVERQWDISGVM
+474 RVEKQWDISGVT
-486 SYYMVD
+486 SYYIVD
-492 VRTGLKKEIIKD
+492 VHTGTRKEIIKD

-510 VSPKG
+510 ISPKG

-529 SYNVKTGITKQL
+529 VYGVKTGITKQL
-541 NKGVTVSF
+541 NKGVAVSF

-580 YDIWAF
+580 YDIWEF
-586 DLKGNKAPRMVT
+586 YLKGNKAPRMIT

-607 TFDLLQLEEEK
+607 TFDLLQLDDEK
-618 KSFSTNEKVIATV
+618 KSFNRNEKAIAAV

-636 KAAGYFYVNL
+636 KDAGYFYVNL
-646 KKTENPT
+646 KTGANPT
-653 KIVVENYSGF
+653 KILVENYSGF
-663 ASLTKAKNA
+663 TSLSKAKNA

-679 GNFIQAND
+679 GNFIHSND
-687 LYIGEQLDQMEPIS
+687 LYVGEQLNLMTKLS
-701 QLNPQQKEYNWGT
+701 HLNPQQEEYNWGT

-739 AAKKYPMIVYF
+739 TTKKYPMIVYF

-791 DGFPGKAAEEYINS
+791 DGFPGKAAEEFINS
-805 GVDYLKENPW
+805 GVEVLKENAW
-815 VDGTKIGIQGQSWG
+815 VDGDKIGIQGQSWG
-829 GYQVTHL
+829 GYQVTYL
-836 VTVTDRYAA
+836 VTVTDMYAA

-900 VPAITTPLVIMHNDN
+900 VPNITTPLVIMHNDN

-933 LGKPVWMLNYNGD
+933 LEKPVWMLNYNGD

-993 GFDLTE
+993 GFDLTTE
-999 EKVN
+999 RVQ

>member
-1 MAYFGEDV
+1 
-9 NPFVGYALMQYLV
+9 
-22 PFDPTYKSTFYT
+22 
-34 NTMIRMNRL
+34 MIKL
-43 YPLGLGLLLLT
+43 QQLSLGVFMLT
-54 TALGYGQKKPLDHS
+54 ATLGYGQKKPLDHS
-68 VYDRWET
+68 VYDRWEN
-75 IANKQFT
+75 IAMKQLS
-82 NDGKAIAYQIAQ
+82 NDGQAIIYQVVP

-99 TLVLHFLKQKKEQTF
+99 DLVINRLSDNKSQTF
-114 ARGEQAAFTAD
+114 NRGEKAVFTSD
-125 SKYAIFAIKPFY
+125 SRYAIFSIRPFY
-137 TDIKAVKNKKKKED
+137 SDVKAVKNKKKKED

-158 GIYDLTQQK
+158 GIFNLFTQEI
-167 VVKIPQVKSFKVPE
+167 VKIPSVKSFKIPL
-181 KGGSVLAYLLEKEQD
+181 KGSNTLAYLLEKEKD
-196 TTGGKKKKAAKKADK
+196 TTKAKGTKIAKKADK
-211 NEPLTLVVRQLE
+211 NEPLDLVVFNLQ
-223 TGSEERL
+223 TKTERRIS
-230 ENVVSYHFD
+230 NVTDYFFD
-239 EKGTYLVYVTAN
+239 EKGNYLVYVTTDPN
-251 PTPKKKE
+251 KKKKKE
-258 EESKEVNDEENNEK
+258 
-272 NTEGVEEGKTTSVTA
+272 TEDKGEAVQDSVPSIQETKIA
-287 PAYGAYALHLKT
+287 EQAYGVYALNLETNKESVVF
-299 GKKSALLLGEGKFTQ
+299 KGEGTFSQ
-314 FTMDKEGKQVV
+314 FNFDKEGKQMV
-325 FTYTQDEE
+325 FTYTKDEE
-333 KALVKNYVIYYASL
+333 KVLVKTYAIYQAQL
-347 PQSATALLTNT
+347 PKEAKLLLADKI
-358 SKGMP
+358 KGMP
-363 ENWVVSENYTP
+363 KNWVVSENYTP
-374 QFSKNGKRLYVG
+374 QFSKNGKRLYFG
-386 IAPQPI
+386 IAPQSI
-392 PKDTTLI
+392 AKDTTLI
-399 ADDHAIVDI
+399 ADDHAIVDV

-417 PQQLVNLEKE
+417 PQQLVNLDKD

-435 IDLTKASQMM
+435 VDLAKRNAIV
-445 ALADETTNYTSLVDE
+445 ALADETSNYTSLVDE
-460 GDAAFVF
+460 GDATIVF

-474 RVERQWDISGVM
+474 RVEKQWDISGVT
-486 SYYMVD
+486 SYYIVD
-492 VRTGLKKEIIKD
+492 VRTGARKEIIKD

-510 VSPKG
+510 ISPKG

-529 SYNVKTGITKQL
+529 VYEVKTGVRKQL
-541 NKGVTVSF
+541 NKGVSVSF

-580 YDIWAF
+580 YDVWEF
-586 DLKGNKAPRMVT
+586 YLKGNKAARMIT

-607 TFDLLQLEEEK
+607 TFDLLQLDEEK
-618 KSFSTNEKVIATV
+618 KSFDRNEKVIAAV

-636 KAAGYFYVNL
+636 KDAGYFYVNL
-646 KKTENPT
+646 KTGENPT
-653 KIVVENYSGF
+653 KIIVENYGGF
-663 ASLTKAKNA
+663 TSLSKAKNA
-672 SVYAVTK
+672 SIYAVTK
-679 GNFIQAND
+679 GNFLHSND
-687 LYIGEQLDQMEPIS
+687 LYVGAQLNQMTQLS
-701 QLNPQQKEYNWGT
+701 QLNPQQEEYNWGT

-739 AAKKYPMIVYF
+739 ATKKYPMIVYF

-791 DGFPGKAAEEYINS
+791 DGYPGKAAEEFINS
-805 GVDYLKENPW
+805 GVEFLKQNTW
-815 VDGTKIGIQGQSWG
+815 VNGSKIGIQGQSWG

-836 VTVTDRYAA
+836 VTVTDQYAA

-933 LGKPVWMLNYNGD
+933 LEKPVWMLNYNGD

-968 YYLKGAQAP
+968 YYLKDAQAP

-986 VLKGKDW
+986 VLKGKNW
-993 GFDLTE
+993 GFELTE